1 MNILDRIIINK
12 RDEVARLVGQN
23 DGSFGPF
30 AERSVISFK
39 NALQNSDTGIIAE
52 FKRKSPSKGWIS
64 PCADCPA
71 IIGSYEKSGATA
83 LSVLTDSLFFGGDC
97 QDLISV
103 RPLVNLPL
111 LRKDFLI
118 DPIQVYQSKAIGADV
133 ILLIAAALS
142 KEQVKSMAVL
152 AHQLGLEVLLE
163 IHSNDELDHLC
174 AEIDVV
180 GVNNRNLNT
189 FVTSVDISFELAAKI
204 PDKFLKISESG
215 LSEPKIVKSLRE
227 AGFQGFLMGEHF
239 MKEEAP
245 GSALNQFII
254 NLS

>member
-1 MNILDRIIINK
+1 MNILDKILKNK
-12 RDEVARLVGQN
+12 REEVARLVRQN
-23 DGSFGPF
+23 DCSLGPYT
-30 AERSVISFK
+30 ERGVISFK
-39 NALQNSDTGIIAE
+39 NALQNSSTGIIAE

-64 PCADCPA
+64 PYADCQA

-142 KEQVKSMAVL
+142 KEQVRSMAGL

-174 AEIDVV
+174 TEIDVV
-180 GVNNRNLNT
+180 GVNNRNLIT
-189 FVTSVDISFELAAKI
+189 FDTSVDISFELAEKI
-204 PDKFLKISESG
+204 SENFLKISESG
-215 LSEPKIVKSLRE
+215 LSEPKIVKSLRK

-239 MKEEAP
+239 MKEESP
-245 GSALNQFII
+245 GEALNQFIMDM
-254 NLS
+254 S